1 MYMKAIQIT
10 VDERLLVEF
19 DQMEEVLREGR
30 SAVIRRVLAGYL
42 SRRRADRV
50 RETYERAYGQG
61 GGLGEEFER
70 WEEQATWP
78 E

>member
-1 MYMKAIQIT
+1 MCMKAIQIT
-10 VDERLLVEF
+10 VDEGLLTEF
-19 DQMEEVLREGR
+19 DQTEEVLREGR

-50 RETYERAYGQG
+50 KQAYERAYGQG
-61 GGLGEEFER
+61 EGLGEEFEG
-70 WEEQATWP
+70 WEGQATWP